1 MQELCCQVRILSGEF
16 ANPLISRQNRTVFL
30 KIGLDFT
37 LFFVYNR
44 VYEVRGR
51 MKCAYC
57 GCTQSRVVDSR
68 QSEDGTS
75 IRRRREC
82 ENCGRRFT
90 TYERIDLVPLMV
102 IKKDQTRE
110 AFDVEKLRSGIVK
123 ACEKRP
129 VSLNRIDELVRDIE
143 QKLNNHPD
151 SEITSQMVGELVM
164 DGLKN
169 LDEVAYVRFASV
181 YRQFRDIQTFRDE
194 LNKLLADF
202 NPGTTDGESVR

>member
-1 MQELCCQVRILSGEF
+1 
-16 ANPLISRQNRTVFL
+16 
-30 KIGLDFT
+30 
-37 LFFVYNR
+37 
-44 VYEVRGR
+44 

-68 QSEDGTS
+68 QNDDGTS

-82 ENCGRRFT
+82 ESCGRRFT
-90 TYERIDLVPLMV
+90 TYERIDLVPLMI

-129 VSLNRIDELVRDIE
+129 VSLGRIDELVREIE
-143 QKLNNHPD
+143 QKLNNQPD
-151 SEITSQMVGELVM
+151 SEITSKMVGELVM
-164 DGLKN
+164 DGLKS

-181 YRQFRDIQTFRDE
+181 YRQFRDIQSFRDE

-202 NPGTTDGESVR
+202 DSGTTDGDSVR

>member
-1 MQELCCQVRILSGEF
+1 MR
-16 ANPLISRQNRTVFL
+16 
-30 KIGLDFT
+30 
-37 LFFVYNR
+37 
-44 VYEVRGR
+44 
-51 MKCAYC
+51 CAYC

-68 QSEDGTS
+68 QNEEGTA

-82 ENCGRRFT
+82 ESCGRRFT
-90 TYERIDLVPLMV
+90 TYERIDLVPLMI

-129 VSLNRIDELVRDIE
+129 ISLRKIDELVRDIE
-143 QKLNNHPD
+143 HKLNNQPD
-151 SEITSQMVGELVM
+151 SEIPSNRVGELVM

-202 NPGTTDGESVR
+202 DPGTADGDSVR

>member
-1 MQELCCQVRILSGEF
+1 
-16 ANPLISRQNRTVFL
+16 
-30 KIGLDFT
+30 
-37 LFFVYNR
+37 
-44 VYEVRGR
+44 

-68 QSEDGTS
+68 QNEDGTS

-110 AFDVEKLRSGIVK
+110 AFDVAKLRTGIIK
-123 ACEKRP
+123 SCEKRP
-129 VSLNRIDELVRDIE
+129 VPLNSIDALVRDIE
-143 QKLNNHPD
+143 QTLNSQPE
-151 SEITSQMVGELVM
+151 SEITSANIGELVM
-164 DGLKN
+164 EGLKK

-181 YRQFRDIQTFRDE
+181 YRQFKDIESFRDE
-194 LNKLLADF
+194 LNKLLADL
-202 NPGTTDGESVR
+202 NSGTADGRAVR

>member
-1 MQELCCQVRILSGEF
+1 MQEVR
-16 ANPLISRQNRTVFL
+16 Q
-30 KIGLDFT
+30 D
-37 LFFVYNR
+37 
-44 VYEVRGR
+44 

-82 ENCGRRFT
+82 ESCGRRFT

-110 AFDVEKLRSGIVK
+110 AFDEGKVRSGIVK

-129 VSLNRIDELVRDIE
+129 VPLEKIDELVRDIE
-143 QKLNNHPD
+143 QKLNNQTD
-151 SEITSQMVGELVM
+151 SEITSKMIGELVM
-164 DGLKN
+164 DGLKS

-181 YRQFRDIQTFRDE
+181 YRQFRDIQSFRDE

-202 NPGTTDGESVR
+202 DPGTTDGMPVR